1 MRLHLLLSVLLL
13 SLTIIPK
20 ASTGLIPGQ
29 KQCILL
35 RGVCKEGGCTS
46 TDDTIGICNDQ
57 KKCCRR
63 WWILLPYPT
72 PVPKSKSP

>member
-1 MRLHLLLSVLLL
+1 MRLHSLISLLLL

-20 ASTGLIPGQ
+20 ARTGLIPGQ

-35 RGVCKEGGCTS
+35 KGVCKDHACIGTE
-46 TDDTIGICNDQ
+46 DTIGICNEE
-57 KKCCRR
+57 KKCCRK
-63 WWILLPYPT
+63 WWILNPYPT

>member
-1 MRLHLLLSVLLL
+1 MRLHLLISLLL
-13 SLTIIPK
+13 FSIIPK
-20 ASTGLIPGQ
+20 ARTGIIPGQ

-35 RGVCKEGGCTS
+35 NGLCKDKGCTS
-46 TDDTIGICNDQ
+46 TENVIGICNED

-72 PVPKSKSP
+72 PAPKSKSP